1 MKELEAAKAASVGHL
16 LIKTAR
22 LLNERAAARAREQ
35 MGTGLRPSHLAV
47 FAHVDFDGTRLS
59 TIAERMGISK
69 QAVGQLVGVI
79 EDAGMLERAP
89 DPTDG
94 RARLVRFTKAGR
106 QSLLDGLAVL
116 AAVDDELRAT
126 MGERVMDTLHSSL
139 TSLMTVLSQDASG

>member
-47 FAHVDFDGTRLS
+47 FAHVDFD
-59 TIAERMGISK
+59 AERMGISK